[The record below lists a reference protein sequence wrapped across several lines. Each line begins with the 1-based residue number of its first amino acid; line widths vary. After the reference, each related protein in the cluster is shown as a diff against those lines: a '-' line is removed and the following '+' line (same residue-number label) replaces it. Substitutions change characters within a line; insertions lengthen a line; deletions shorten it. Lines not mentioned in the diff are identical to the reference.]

1 MANKKPQSRLQE
13 DIVRLYLRLNGF
25 FVTGFIVHSPIHG
38 RNRAEIDAL
47 AIRMPHNSELEREIK
62 PDQLLDL
69 TNNYT
74 DLVICEVKS
83 LGKQLQFNRSLS
95 ANPDVATSV
104 LRWSG
109 LFHEE
114 ELPEIIA
121 RFCQVLEERPLPFS
135 APPTL
140 IGPRGIRIR
149 CLLFNLE
156 RNDRRKNQPWF
167 ITGPEVFD
175 FIYRCLC
182 PAQSRSQCST
192 TYDFSQWGDYEPVV
206 RYFKERGG
214 QGAFTYQSII

>member
-104 LRWSG
+104 LR
-109 LFHEE
+109 
-114 ELPEIIA
+114 
-121 RFCQVLEERPLPFS
+121 
-135 APPTL
+135 
-140 IGPRGIRIR
+140 
-149 CLLFNLE
+149 
-156 RNDRRKNQPWF
+156 
-167 ITGPEVFD
+167 
-175 FIYRCLC
+175 
-182 PAQSRSQCST
+182 
-192 TYDFSQWGDYEPVV
+192 
-206 RYFKERGG
+206 
-214 QGAFTYQSII
+214 